1 MARRRFVFSNL
12 AILSGIVAATLASAQ
27 ARVSVV
33 VAANASS
40 FEHVAADE
48 LITHL
53 RILYPGTKFDEG
65 SSNASGLTIYMGT
78 AAELPAKI
86 AAEVKDGLTTPESY
100 VVRALGGAQA
110 HEGVIAGGGAR
121 ALPLAVDALL
131 EKLGFGFHLS
141 YNTAP
146 PPSQAAFTFAGWD
159 LEDAPIVGERVI
171 FDWHNFLSGCST
183 WNLEEWQQWV
193 LQAQR
198 MRFNTVMVHAYGN
211 NPMFSFSM
219 NGETKPVGYL
229 ANSKMGRD
237 WGTQH
242 VEDVRKIVGAGDYF
256 SGPVFGADASLVPDA
271 ERVAAAEGLMQK
283 VFKYAAER
291 GMGVTFALDVDTEA
305 TNPQNVIKTL
315 PASARFERNGFQMVD
330 PDTAEGYAYYRT
342 EIEQLMKLYPEISQL
357 AVWFR
362 GGLNS
367 PWREL
372 TPKDFPVGW
381 QGEYE
386 KAMEANPRLRYDAEA
401 PSMFAIGKIA
411 RAFRKALDETGHS
424 RVTMTAGSW
433 RFAYMPSA
441 DVFMPAGV
449 GLMPLDYDYAY
460 PSDPAQESLRAI
472 GRHRPVIP
480 IVWAQHDD
488 REYAGRSYTPFAGLG
503 SMLRWGNSAGYGVIH
518 WTTRPLDLFFKNVA
532 DQVWTAS
539 ENETLD
545 VTTAEMA
552 KRTFGPK
559 AQDLGKRYLL
569 NWIYDGPAFGEE
581 TTDKFINRGH
591 VLDAEDEAVGAKARL
606 ELLNEMQPLVSDDV
620 AREWVAYFE
629 DWEHYARGVYAAQS
643 ALQKSE
649 AALEAGDKVTARREI
664 EAAKPES
671 AIEDYAK
678 AIRHGQTSRGEKGI
692 LITLNLR
699 WLPYFEAQRQ
709 AVGLEP
715 LQVEFAP
722 THHEPQAQGVGHY
735 SFDFNSSRHVIEVL
749 GTEELGVN
757 VRAFEGD
764 AKCASGVEVKAP
776 IALAVGGLGG
786 TPLRAGTYRMRLA
799 MATSSKVQ
807 LESGAVRQE
816 VTADSQV
823 DVQSSDGKIHIT
835 VSPAGGA
842 ARVCG
847 LTLIA
852 LSVE

>member
-1 MARRRFVFSNL
+1 MARRRFVFSNI
-12 AILSGIVAATLASAQ
+12 AILGCFAAGTLASPQ
-27 ARVSVV
+27 ARVSIV
-33 VAANASS
+33 VAANASPI
-40 FEHVAADE
+40 ERVAADE
-48 LITHL
+48 LISHL
-53 RILYPGTKFDEG
+53 RTIYPGTKFEVG
-65 SSNASGLTIYMGT
+65 SENVSGLTVYLGT
-78 AAELPAKI
+78 AEELPAKI
-86 AAEVKDGLTTPESY
+86 AAEVRGGLTTPQSY
-100 VVRALGGAQA
+100 VVRAPGGAQA
-110 HEGVIAGGGAR
+110 HEAVIAGASPR
-121 ALPLAVDALL
+121 ALPFAVDALL
-131 EKLGFGFHLS
+131 EKLGFGFYLS
-141 YNTAP
+141 YNKAP
-146 PPSQAAFTFAGWD
+146 QASKAAFSFAGWD
-159 LEDAPIVGERVI
+159 LEDSPIAVERVV

-198 MRFNTVMVHAYGN
+198 MRFNSVMVHAYGN

-237 WGTQH
+237 WGTEH
-242 VEDVRKIVGAGDYF
+242 AEDVRKMVGAGSYF
-256 SGPVFGADASLVPDA
+256 DGPVFGADASLVPDA

-283 VFKYAAER
+283 VFKYAGGR

-305 TNPQNVIKTL
+305 ANPQNVIKTL

-342 EIEQLMKLYPEISQL
+342 EIDQLMKLYPEISQL

-372 TPKDFPVGW
+372 TPKDFPAAW
-381 QGEYE
+381 QGEYV
-386 KAMEANPRLRYDAEA
+386 KAMEANPRLKRDVEA

-411 RAFRKALDETGHS
+411 WAFRKALDETGHRS
-424 RVTMTAGSW
+424 VTMMAGSW
-433 RFAYMPSA
+433 RFTYMPSA
-441 DVFMPAGV
+441 DAFMPAGV

-488 REYAGRSYTPFAGLG
+488 REYAGRSYTPIAGLG
-503 SMLRWGNSAGYGVIH
+503 SMLRWSNSAGYGVIH

-532 DQVWTAS
+532 QQVWTAS

-552 KRTFGPK
+552 KRTFGEK
-559 AQDLGKRYLL
+559 AQELGKRYML

-591 VLDAEDEAVGAKARL
+591 VLDTENEAVGARARL
-606 ELLNEMQPLVSDDV
+606 ALLEQMRPLVTENA

-629 DWEHYARGVYAAQS
+629 DWEHYAQGVYVAQS

-649 AALEAGDKVTARREI
+649 AALEAGDRVTARREI
-664 EAAKPES
+664 AEAKPES

-678 AIRHGQTSRGEKGI
+678 AIRRGQTSRGEKGI

-722 THHEPQAQGVGHY
+722 THHELLAQGVGHY
-735 SFDFNSSRHVIEVL
+735 SFDFDASRHVIEVL
-749 GTEELGVN
+749 GAQELGVE
-757 VRAFEGD
+757 VRAFDGD

-776 IALAVGGLGG
+776 VSLAVGGLGG
-786 TPLRAGTYRMRLA
+786 TPLQAGTYRMKLV
-799 MATSSKVQ
+799 MPESEKVQ
-807 LESGAVRQE
+807 LELRNGPQE
-816 VTADSQV
+816 VTSASET
-823 DVQSSDGKIHIT
+823 DVRASDGKIHLT
-835 VSPAGGA
+835 VSPVGGA

-847 LTLIA
+847 LTLVT